1 MGRSVVALKSFA
13 ERGLLTWNS
22 DRQASAERLVGDWA
36 KNRLE
41 EPTASQ
47 LMLAG
52 TRAEVAQLNEL
63 ARQSRL
69 NAGELN
75 QGVAVTTSQGGRE
88 FSIGDRLLFL
98 RNDKALGVKNGTL
111 GAIESVRARGEFSE
125 LRVRTDQGQRVTFTT
140 EQYNYIDH
148 GYATTVH
155 KAQGQTVDRA
165 YVLLGRMHDRELSYV
180 SASRARGETR
190 LYADAERFPQKARLA
205 NQMGVSHQKD
215 TSIEYG
221 SGERT
226 PAKPEVSAAAVA
238 PAPEG
243 LTEKMLARFV
253 AGLTQQNAGVRYRMI
268 QAGEVICGTLKSLTR
283 LRGQFL
289 AVVESIGLRGEAPE
303 RVVAPV
309 AETKMALE
317 TEVVLSPGR
326 SPREYVV
333 ESKRAYDERERLRE
347 RDVRQRQRGDFE
359 R

>member
-1 MGRSVVALKSFA
+1 M
-13 ERGLLTWNS
+13 E
-22 DRQASAERLVGDWA
+22 
-36 KNRLE
+36 
-41 EPTASQ
+41 
-47 LMLAG
+47 
-52 TRAEVAQLNEL
+52 
-63 ARQSRL
+63 
-69 NAGELN
+69 
-75 QGVAVTTSQGGRE
+75 TSQGARE
-88 FSIGDRLLFL
+88 FSIGDRLLFT
-98 RNDKALGVKNGTL
+98 RNDKMLGVKNGTL
-111 GAIESVRARGEFSE
+111 GTVEHVRLRGEFCE
-125 LRVRTDQGQRVTFTT
+125 LRVRTDQGQSVTFTN
-140 EQYNYIDH
+140 EQYSYIDH

-190 LYADAERFPQKARLA
+190 LYADAERFPQQARLA

-215 TSIEYG
+215 TSIDYG

-226 PAKPEVSAAAVA
+226 PPAQVVPAAAIA
-238 PAPEG
+238 APEG

-253 AGLTQQNAGVRYRMI
+253 DGLTQQNAGVRHRMI
-268 QAGEVICGTLKSLTR
+268 QAGEVIRGTLKSLTR
-283 LRGQFL
+283 LRGQIV
-289 AVVESIGLRGEAPE
+289 AVVESMGLRGQALE

-317 TEVVLSPGR
+317 TEVVLSAGR

-333 ESKRAYDERERLRE
+333 ESKRAYDERERQRE